1 MQAAFPAGGHLPPVQ
16 LDATR
21 KLAIPGPVLMRIEVV
36 GNETITPQAR
46 RYAEYR
52 VFAAL
57 TQSAATR
64 NARRARVTLR
74 VFVRRVW

>member
-1 MQAAFPAGGHLPPVQ
+1 
-16 LDATR
+16 
-21 KLAIPGPVLMRIEVV
+21 MRIEVV